1 MQRYFFFPSYHLPG
15 PSIRSPKPTPAV
27 IIDKLFVFFRL
38 NMVAMRYLFL
48 FISFL
53 VSAGLRAQTS
63 RDTVLSRCPVFI
75 TDTVSMNN
83 YFLEARP
90 ATMKV
95 YRVRGDLTVV
105 VEQKDQMFSLFFHE
119 KRLRSTTYDIEPGS
133 KGRGEVESTYSF
145 RSGDQVAYIVLS
157 KGTVQS
163 SYDKVKKLWTL
174 KVNGLLSNM
183 SERNVSY
190 YRVKAELV
198 LK

>member
-1 MQRYFFFPSYHLPG
+1 MISKNR
-15 PSIRSPKPTPAV
+15 PAA

-38 NMVAMRYLFL
+38 NMAEMRYLTIFFFL
-48 FISFL
+48 L
-53 VSAGLRAQTS
+53 ASAGARAQAS

-90 ATMKV
+90 ATLKV

-133 KGRGEVESTYSF
+133 KSRGEVESTYSF
-145 RSGDQVAYIVLS
+145 KSGDQVAYIVLS

-163 SYDKVKKLWTL
+163 SYDKSKKLWTL
-174 KVNGLLSNM
+174 KISGLLSNM